1 MHIMMRRAII
11 IIVAASLPLWLV
23 QSVFATSPLQVHIDV
38 GAGAGELVLNTQ
50 VESIQDVKERNLV
63 YQQRDYSCGAA
74 SLATIFNY
82 YLGIPVQELEIIE
95 TILNSAPNI
104 QQIIERKGFS
114 LLDLK
119 RFAES
124 RGFRVVGYRL
134 DFEDLTQLGVPVIVP
149 IIPQGFRHFVV
160 FRGADKDRV
169 YLADPA
175 RGNISEP
182 IGQFKE
188 DWYNFQNVALVIN
201 PPDGAKTEH
210 LMAVSELDKVFVS
223 TDSTNSILS
232 TTIPFMPFNPG
243 MF

>member
-1 MHIMMRRAII
+1 MMRRAII
-11 IIVAASLPLWLV
+11 IVAVALPLWLA
-23 QSVFATSPLQVHIDV
+23 QSVLATTPIQVHINV
-38 GAGAGELVLNTQ
+38 GGGAGELVVNTQ
-50 VESIQDVKERNLV
+50 VESLKEAKGKNLV

-82 YLGIPVQELEIIE
+82 YLGRPIQELEIIGS
-95 TILNSAPNI
+95 ILKSAPNI

-124 RGFRVVGYRL
+124 RGFRVIGYRL
-134 DFEDLTQLGVPVIVP
+134 DFEDLVKLGVPAIVP
-149 IIPQGFRHFVV
+149 IIPQGFKHFVV
-160 FRGADKDRV
+160 FRGADQDRV

-175 RGNISEP
+175 RGNMTQPLYE
-182 IGQFKE
+182 FKE

-201 PPDGAKTEH
+201 PPEGAKAEH
-210 LMAVSELDKVFVS
+210 QMMLSELDKVFVS
-223 TDSTNSILS
+223 ADGAGNALFRP
-232 TTIPFMPFNPG
+232 IPFMPFNPG